1 MLIQVLDV
9 YRLRSER
16 VNEIPKGGVVWCRKR
31 SSEMSA
37 GIDGLENK
45 EGRGPLGNRKTGKL
59 ACTRQRYRERKGTQE
74 TMKAGKS
81 VSDIWG
87 TLTVRMERP
96 RVWFRIM

>member
-37 GIDGLENK
+37 GIDDRKQRVKRPWETVNWETCLHRATVSRK
-45 EGRGPLGNRKTGKL
+45 EGYSRNNESGGK
-59 ACTRQRYRERKGTQE
+59 K
-74 TMKAGKS
+74 
-81 VSDIWG
+81 
-87 TLTVRMERP
+87 
-96 RVWFRIM
+96 